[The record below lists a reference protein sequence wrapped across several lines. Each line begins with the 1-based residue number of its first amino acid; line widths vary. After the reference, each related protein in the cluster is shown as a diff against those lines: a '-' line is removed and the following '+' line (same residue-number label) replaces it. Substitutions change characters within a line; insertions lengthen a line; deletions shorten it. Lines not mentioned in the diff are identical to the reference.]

1 MSTELNLKDLEKKAF
16 RSFYQDGIW
25 DIYFG
30 ACMLVLYL
38 TSFMGGIESKP
49 IKYGLTLLMFTSA
62 SAFLIFGKKFITA
75 PRLGRV
81 KFGAERTKRSWILI
95 GVNLIS
101 LIVLAGGITFLSR
114 QDGGDVLIE
123 KSHLWSS
130 IGLGVWIAFI
140 TSVMAYF
147 LDFDRLYIYAVFY
160 GGTFTAVLLLDNP
173 IVFLVTSLLILVPG
187 FFIFSRFLAQTGV
200 PDQGGE

>member
-1 MSTELNLKDLEKKAF
+1 MNTELNLKELERKAF

-49 IKYGLTLLMFTSA
+49 IKYSLTMGLFVAA
-62 SAFLIFGKKFITA
+62 SAFLIFGKKYITV

-81 KFGAERTKRSWILI
+81 KFGGERTKKHWILI

-101 LIVLAGGITFLSR
+101 LFVLAGGITLFTR
-114 QDGGDVLIE
+114 QDGGIAAIE
-123 KSHLWSS
+123 KSHLWTS
-130 IGLGVWIAFI
+130 IGMGVWIAFI
-140 TSVMAYF
+140 TSIMAYF
-147 LDFDRLYIYAVFY
+147 LDFDRLYVYAVFY

-173 IVFLVTSLLILVPG
+173 IVFLITSLLILVPG
-187 FFIFSRFLAQTGV
+187 IFIFARFLSKTGV

>member
-1 MSTELNLKDLEKKAF
+1 MSTELDLKELERKAF

-49 IKYGLTLLMFTSA
+49 VKYGLTLLMFVLA
-62 SAFLIFGKKFITA
+62 SAFLTLGKKFITA

-81 KFGAERTKRSWILI
+81 KFGAKRTRNYWILV
-95 GVNLIS
+95 GVNLVS
-101 LIVLAGGITFLSR
+101 LIVLVAAITFFSR
-114 QDGGDVLIE
+114 QDGGEALLE
-123 KSHLWSS
+123 KSHLWTS

-140 TSVMAYF
+140 TGVMAFF
-147 LDFDRLYIYAVFY
+147 LDFDRLYVYAVFY

-173 IVFLVTSLLILVPG
+173 IVFLITGLVIFIPG
-187 FFIFSRFLAQTGV
+187 LFIFIRFLSQTALSN
-200 PDQGGE
+200 QGGE

>member
-1 MSTELNLKDLEKKAF
+1 MSTELNLKELERKAF

-30 ACMLVLYL
+30 ICMLVLYL
-38 TSFMGGIESKP
+38 TSFMGGLESKQV
-49 IKYGLTLLMFTSA
+49 KYGLTLLLFVAA
-62 SAFLIFGKKFITA
+62 SAFLIFGKKFITT

-81 KFGAERTKRSWILI
+81 KFGAKRTKRSWILV

-101 LIVLAGGITFLSR
+101 LIVLAGAITFFSR
-114 QDGGDVLIE
+114 QDGGEALIE
-123 KSHLWSS
+123 KSHLWTS

-140 TSVMAYF
+140 TSIMAYF
-147 LDFDRLYIYAVFY
+147 LDFDRLYVYAVFY

-173 IVFLVTSLLILVPG
+173 IVFLITSLIILIPG
-187 FFIFSRFLAQTGV
+187 LFIFFRFLSQTAL

>member
-1 MSTELNLKDLEKKAF
+1 MSTELNLKELERKAF

-49 IKYGLTLLMFTSA
+49 VKYGLTLLMFAAA
-62 SAFLIFGKKFITA
+62 SAFLTLGKKFITV

-81 KFGAERTKRSWILI
+81 KFGAERTKKSWIMV

-101 LIVLAGGITFLSR
+101 LIVLAAGIYFVNR
-114 QDGGDVLIE
+114 QAGIGLE
-123 KSHLWSS
+123 WEEMWMP
-130 IGLGVWIAFI
+130 IGLGVWITFI
-140 TSVMAYF
+140 TAIMAYF
-147 LDFDRLYIYAVFY
+147 LDFNRLYVYAVLY
-160 GGTFTAVLLLDNP
+160 GGTFAAVMLLDTP
-173 IVFLVTSLLILVPG
+173 LLFLITSLVILIPGLVI
-187 FFIFSRFLAQTGV
+187 FIRFLATTSS
-200 PDQGGE
+200 PELGGE

>member
-1 MSTELNLKDLEKKAF
+1 MGTELNLKELERKAF

-49 IKYGLTLLMFTSA
+49 VKYGLTLLMFVAA
-62 SAFLIFGKKFITA
+62 SAFLTLGKKFITT

-81 KFGAERTKRSWILI
+81 KFGPERTKKSWILI
-95 GVNLIS
+95 GVNLFS
-101 LIVLAGGITFLSR
+101 LIVLVAAITFFSR
-114 QDGGDVLIE
+114 KDGGAAMIE
-123 KSHLWSS
+123 RSHLLTS

-140 TSVMAYF
+140 TGVMAFF
-147 LDFDRLYIYAVFY
+147 LDFDRLYVYAVFY

-173 IVFLVTSLLILVPG
+173 IVFLITSLIILIPGLVI
-187 FFIFSRFLAQTGV
+187 FFRFLSQTAL
-200 PDQGGE
+200 PEHGGE

>member
-1 MSTELNLKDLEKKAF
+1 MSTEINLKDLERKAF

-30 ACMLVLYL
+30 ICMLVLYL

-49 IKYGLTLLMFTSA
+49 IKYSLTMLMFIAA
-62 SAFLIFGKKFITA
+62 SAFLIFGKKLITV

-81 KFGAERTKRSWILI
+81 KFGANRTKRSWIII
-95 GVNLIS
+95 GVNLVS
-101 LIVLAGGITFLSR
+101 LIVLAGGITWFSR
-114 QDGGDVLIE
+114 QDGGVVVIE
-123 KSHLWSS
+123 NNHLWTS
-130 IGLGVWIAFI
+130 IGMGAWITFI
-140 TSVMAYF
+140 TSIMAYF
-147 LDFDRLYIYAVFY
+147 LDFDRLYVYAVFY

-173 IVFLVTSLLILVPG
+173 VVFLITSLLILVPG
-187 FFIFSRFLAQTGV
+187 LFIFTRFLSETGV